1 MDMKYYAVLLGCASV
16 ALLGMVGNNQIAD
29 KQVATA
35 LQSASVASVGE
46 ASVFNFKKSTS
57 TAEVAST
64 QPECKP
70 CSVAGISGAQK
81 KPYDYCALGA
91 FCQGDSIAIQKISQL
106 LSFDKTNSQNDVIA
120 LQSFLERK
128 GFLEQKYITGTF
140 GPQTKK
146 AVMLFQKKY
155 GIEVTGSIG
164 IQTRAKINNLIGEE
178 EGEN

>member
-35 LQSASVASVGE
+35 LQSASTASVGE
-46 ASVFNFKKSTS
+46 ASVFNFKKQTPVA
-57 TAEVAST
+57 TAPVE
-64 QPECKP
+64 PECKP
-70 CSVAGISGAQK
+70 CSVGGVVGAQK

-91 FCQGDSIAIQKISQL
+91 FCQGNTISIQKISQL
-106 LSFDKTNSQNDVIA
+106 LSPDKANTKNDVIA